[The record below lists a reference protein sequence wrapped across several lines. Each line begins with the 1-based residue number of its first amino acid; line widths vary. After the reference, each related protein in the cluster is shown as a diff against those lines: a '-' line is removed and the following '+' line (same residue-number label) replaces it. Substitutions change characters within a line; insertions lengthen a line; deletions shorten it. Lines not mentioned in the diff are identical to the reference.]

1 MKVDLR
7 EVGKQLKTIS
17 DLCQSLQ
24 AIYFNNVEVKRSEA
38 LRTVC
43 STASSVNNR
52 HINVTVNVIHE
63 THLSVSPDIC
73 THSKMLFV
81 HFKKHDF
88 ARISSFDSIMDKQ
101 V

>member
-17 DLCQSLQ
+17 DLCQSLK
-24 AIYFNNVEVKRSEA
+24 AIYFNNMEVKRSEA

-73 THSKMLFV
+73 THNKMLYLYILKNMILPELV
-81 HFKKHDF
+81 
-88 ARISSFDSIMDKQ
+88 
-101 V
+101 VLTV